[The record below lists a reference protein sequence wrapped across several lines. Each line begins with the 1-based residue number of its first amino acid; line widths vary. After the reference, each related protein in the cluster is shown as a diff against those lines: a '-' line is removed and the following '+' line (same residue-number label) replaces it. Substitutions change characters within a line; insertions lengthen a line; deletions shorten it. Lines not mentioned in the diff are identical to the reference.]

1 MLHFEVAAN
10 MMFEQIPVGEL
21 ENFSYL
27 VADEENKMAAVID
40 PAGNVSKILDVVKRR
55 GLLLK
60 YIINTHAHYDHVSGN
75 DLVALKTGARVV
87 MHAKST
93 LRKDVSVQDGD
104 VIDLGNVRIKVIH
117 TPGHTPESICLIVNG
132 ILITGDTLFIGE
144 CGRTDLPGG
153 NSNDMYDSL
162 FGKLTVLDGNL
173 MVYPGHNYGNKPC
186 SKLQDEIKT
195 NYTLKPRSRE
205 EFIRFMSEP

>member
-1 MLHFEVAAN
+1 MI
-10 MMFEQIPVGEL
+10 FEQIFVGEL

-27 VADEENKMAAVID
+27 VADEENKLAAVID
-40 PAGNVSKILDVVKRR
+40 PAGDVSRILDLVKKR

-60 YIINTHAHYDHVSGN
+60 YIINTHSHYDHVSGN
-75 DLVALKTGARVV
+75 DLVASETGAEVV

-93 LRKDVSVQDGD
+93 LRKNVSVQDGD
-104 VIDLGNVRIKVIH
+104 VINLGNVRMKVIH
-117 TPGHTPESICLIVNG
+117 TPGHTPESICLIVDG
-132 ILITGDTLFIGE
+132 ALITGDTLFIGE

-153 NSNDMYDSL
+153 NSSDMYDSL
-162 FGKLTVLDGNL
+162 FGKLAVLDGNL
-173 MVYPGHNYGNKPC
+173 MVYPGHNYGKKPC
-186 SKLQDEIKT
+186 SKLQDEIST